1 MARRICPGRWPCG
14 SRRRSASGWTRSC
27 GCRRPTTSSA
37 CGSARSR
44 SACVLIGGGRVMRF
58 DLRPEDHALIEAALA
73 FGGAHPATA
82 DDQRAA
88 IATLRA
94 ALRRLPDTPEIC
106 DAEYNLMALEAE
118 IKSFGANSFAFEVE
132 GPGAN
137 LTGTANPVTAGLTIV
152 NNC

>member
-1 MARRICPGRWPCG
+1 
-14 SRRRSASGWTRSC
+14 
-27 GCRRPTTSSA
+27 
-37 CGSARSR
+37 
-44 SACVLIGGGRVMRF
+44 MRF

-106 DAEYNLMALEAE
+106 DAEYNLMVMPAAWEGHELTSR
-118 IKSFGANSFAFEVE
+118 KSRV
-132 GPGAN
+132 PRPPMPM
-137 LTGTANPVTAGLTIV
+137 L
-152 NNC
+152 